1 MSEFVRVCQVSDV
14 PEPGKRILEVGEDFI
29 VLFHVNGKFYALDD
43 CCSHDGGP
51 LGEGLLDEFTIICPR
66 HGAQFDIRTGEAL
79 TMPAVRPTRSH
90 EVQVDGDEVLVKLS
104 DE

>member
-14 PEPGKRILEVGEDFI
+14 PEPGKRIFEVGEDFI

-90 EVQVDGDEVLVKLS
+90 EVRVDGENVLVKLS
-104 DE
+104 DA